1 MARTLE
7 RQSGKTTLV
16 QATFPDKPCVSLDAR
31 LFFWRDKI
39 GSEVDLPAH
48 AMMVAWVWVYIYA
61 NWWLWRMGAN
71 SRSPM
76 RHRDWSSLSPC
87 RLLIQITQ
95 LEYHPGFVDRQGQ
108 RALHLGTAN
117 RSNVCWRSD

>member
-39 GSEVDLPAH
+39 GREVDLLVEHGSQPQVVSQ
-48 AMMVAWVWVYIYA
+48 M
-61 NWWLWRMGAN
+61 
-71 SRSPM
+71 
-76 RHRDWSSLSPC
+76 LSPDV
-87 RLLIQITQ
+87 
-95 LEYHPGFVDRQGQ
+95 Y
-108 RALHLGTAN
+108 
-117 RSNVCWRSD
+117 